1 MLGCCIDIS
10 TVDFCLNGKE
20 RRKALILFYP
30 FLFVFMNSWCLWWEY
45 VFMPWLLEDG
55 AKDAK
60 TSQSFRHFCTLPV
73 FTVLILT
80 RDHHNCSDISVL
92 FLYSLYLYSQE
103 TSQSFRRFC
112 TLPVFTVL
120 VLTSDHHNCSDISV
134 LFLGLLYLY
143 SQMSRIFP
151 FFGGVGW
158 RGPPLYV
165 VCIRDRQGSRTCAE
179 ARRAF
184 AEKFGL

>member
-1 MLGCCIDIS
+1 
-10 TVDFCLNGKE
+10 
-20 RRKALILFYP
+20 
-30 FLFVFMNSWCLWWEY
+30 
-45 VFMPWLLEDG
+45 MPWLLEDG

-60 TSQSFRHFCTLPV
+60 TSQSFRH
-73 FTVLILT
+73 
-80 RDHHNCSDISVL
+80 
-92 FLYSLYLYSQE
+92 
-103 TSQSFRRFC
+103 FC

-158 RGPPLYV
+158 GGPPLYV
-165 VCIRDRQGSRTCAE
+165 VCIRDRQGGRSCAK
-179 ARRAF
+179 AQRAF

>member
-10 TVDFCLNGKE
+10 TIDFYLSGKK
-20 RRKALILFYP
+20 RRKALILFFL

-80 RDHHNCSDISVL
+80 SDHHNCSDISVL
-92 FLYSLYLYSQE
+92 FLYSLYLYSQV
-103 TSQSFRRFC
+103 TITVVQNFMYSPCIHSTYSQL
-112 TLPVFTVL
+112 TITV
-120 VLTSDHHNCSDISV
+120 VQN
-134 LFLGLLYLY
+134 FLY
-143 SQMSRIFP
+143 SCIPMCGLVVEPQFIP
-151 FFGGVGW
+151 FG
-158 RGPPLYV
+158 
-165 VCIRDRQGSRTCAE
+165 T
-179 ARRAF
+179 
-184 AEKFGL
+184 

>member
-20 RRKALILFYP
+20 RRKALILFYL

-73 FTVLILT
+73 FTVLVLT
-80 RDHHNCSDISVL
+80 SDHHSCSEFSVL
-92 FLYSLYLYSQE
+92 FLYSLYLYLQVTITIVQIFLYS
-103 TSQSFRRFC
+103 SWVCC
-112 TLPVFTVL
+112 TCTHKCHGFF
-120 VLTSDHHNCSDISV
+120 H
-134 LFLGLLYLY
+134 FLG
-143 SQMSRIFP
+143 
-151 FFGGVGW
+151 G
-158 RGPPLYV
+158 
-165 VCIRDRQGSRTCAE
+165 
-179 ARRAF
+179 
-184 AEKFGL
+184 

>member
-10 TVDFCLNGKE
+10 TIDFYLSGKE

-80 RDHHNCSDISVL
+80 IDHHSCSEFSVL
-92 FLYSLYLYSQE
+92 FLYSLYLYLQV
-103 TSQSFRRFC
+103 TITIVQIF
-112 TLPVFTVL
+112 
-120 VLTSDHHNCSDISV
+120 
-134 LFLGLLYLY
+134 LY
-143 SQMSRIFP
+143 SSLVRCTCTHKCHR
-151 FFGGVGW
+151 FFH
-158 RGPPLYV
+158 
-165 VCIRDRQGSRTCAE
+165 
-179 ARRAF
+179 F
-184 AEKFGL
+184 